1 MRTFKRVGLIWG
13 LALLLSAGAFA
24 QTTVNSTTLASA
36 AGATGNAIVLTSAS
50 TVAAGQ
56 VIFVDREAM
65 LINTLSGTTAQVT
78 RGYGGTAARAHAA
91 LAMAYTGTPDRFY
104 RVEVVGGSTCTSASE
119 LYLPH
124 ISLPTGNVYQ
134 CQNSTWIQIGADV
147 GTFTVACR
155 MLLIADMVDQSCFTA
170 DRDYVITK
178 ITYVSKVVESAGTLT
193 VIPRRQE
200 STEAAASGDALAT
213 AISGV
218 STVAETVTTYTL
230 TTTSALLI
238 LDAGDRLGVDFTD
251 DTAGELAGVTI
262 TFTLAPR

>member
-1 MRTFKRVGLIWG
+1 MRTFKTAVVA
-13 LALLLSAGAFA
+13 LALALTSVGAYA
-24 QTTVNSTTLASA
+24 QTTISSTTLSA
-36 AGATGNAIVLTSAS
+36 ALDATATTLTVTSA
-50 TVAAGQ
+50 TNVAAGN
-56 VIFVDREAM
+56 ILFIDREAVFV
-65 LINTLSGTTAQVT
+65 NSLSGTTAQVR
-78 RGYGGTAARAHAA
+78 RGYAGTAARAHAA
-91 LAMAYTGTPDRFY
+91 LAILYTGVPDRFY
-104 RVEVVGGSTCTSASE
+104 QNEVTVGATCTATAE
-119 LYLPH
+119 LYLPR
-124 ISLPTGNVYQ
+124 IVLPTGNVYQ

-218 STVAETVTTYTL
+218 STVAETVTTFTL
-230 TTTSALLI
+230 TTTSSLLI